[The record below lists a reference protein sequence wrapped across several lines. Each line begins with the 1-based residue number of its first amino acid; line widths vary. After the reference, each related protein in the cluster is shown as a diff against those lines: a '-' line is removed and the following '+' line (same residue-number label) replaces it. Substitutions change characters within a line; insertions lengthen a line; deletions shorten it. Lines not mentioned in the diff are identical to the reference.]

1 MSSSG
6 SQLVKWKPG
15 ESGNPSGRPVGAQ
28 SRKTIVKKWLA
39 AQELVLNPLTNEW
52 ERLSQEDLI
61 VLAMIRKARRGDVG
75 AFNALMVTSY
85 GIPKIESDADTLTDD
100 VVIVI
105 E

>member
-1 MSSSG
+1 MSQTSG
-6 SQLVKWKPG
+6 LIPYKPG

-39 AQELVLNPLTNEW
+39 AQELVLNPLTNNW

-75 AFNALMVTSY
+75 AFNALMVNSY
-85 GIPKIESDADTLTDD
+85 GIPKIESEADNLTED
-100 VVIVI
+100 VVIII